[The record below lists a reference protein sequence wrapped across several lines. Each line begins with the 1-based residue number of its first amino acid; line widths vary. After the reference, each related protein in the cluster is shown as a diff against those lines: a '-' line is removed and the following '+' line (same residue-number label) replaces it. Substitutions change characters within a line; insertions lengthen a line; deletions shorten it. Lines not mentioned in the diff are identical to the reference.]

1 MASSTPR
8 AKSSSTDSDWAKGFL
23 REILTADVD
32 QVPEGFYTARQWA
45 EMWGLSHDCA
55 SGHIREAVRK
65 GLMEK
70 KAFRIRCELR
80 PTYPVPHFRAIKGK
94 ARSALQSPARPS

>member
-8 AKSSSTDSDWAKGFL
+8 AKSSSTDSEWAKGLL
-23 REILTADVD
+23 REILTSDVD

-45 EMWGLSHDCA
+45 EMWGLSHDTA
-55 SGHIREAVRK
+55 SGYIRMGVKK
-65 GLMEK
+65 GLMER

-80 PTYPVPHFRAIKGK
+80 TTYPVPHFRQLKGK